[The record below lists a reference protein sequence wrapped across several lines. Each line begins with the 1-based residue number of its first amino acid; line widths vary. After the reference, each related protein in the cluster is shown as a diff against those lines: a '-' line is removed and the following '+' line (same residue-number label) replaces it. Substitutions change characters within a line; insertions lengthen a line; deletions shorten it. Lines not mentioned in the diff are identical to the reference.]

1 MIMNNFK
8 YISFSQEN
16 PAIIN
21 INNSENEQL
30 FHYTRMESFFEIFKN
45 KKWWISQADFLN
57 DSSEIEYIQ
66 KVMLVVADELNNGKE
81 IYSNEIDNEGRALD
95 MFIKCL
101 TITSKAILEKKGITD
116 MEVFILSLT
125 ENKDS
130 LNLFTNYS
138 NSDGIAI
145 GFENNLREMF
155 DKNFLDKNKIM
166 LFHGKVVYDSEQQKE
181 ILKQHMLEIYNE
193 LIKNLNKMN
202 IKVVDEKMQL
212 EMLSEITS
220 ILGLY
225 FVNYSIFFKSP
236 YFKAEEEYRVA
247 FGLDRSRH
255 SKMIKFRMRQGLIV
269 PYIELKYN
277 EKFIRSLV
285 IGPTNKS
292 DLTEKGLKLYY
303 ENQCN
308 GREIKIEKSQIPLR
322 AL

>member
-1 MIMNNFK
+1 MDKFR

-21 INNSENEQL
+21 INNSKKEQL
-30 FHYTRMESFFEIFKN
+30 YHYTRMESFFEILRN
-45 KKWWISQADFLN
+45 KKLWISQADFLN
-57 DSSEIEYIQ
+57 DSSEIEYI
-66 KVMLVVADELNNGKE
+66 KNVMLMVADELKNSNE
-81 IYSNEIDNEGRALD
+81 IYRNEIDNQGIALE
-95 MFIKCL
+95 MFIKGL
-101 TITSKAILEKKGITD
+101 TITSKAIAEKKGITD
-116 MEVFILSLT
+116 MEIFILSLT

-145 GFENNLREMF
+145 GFENNLREIF

-166 LFHGKVVYDSEQQKE
+166 LFHGKVVYDIEKQKD
-181 ILKQHMLEIYNE
+181 ILKQHILDIYNE
-193 LIKNLNKMN
+193 LIKNLDKINVR
-202 IKVVDEKMQL
+202 VVDEKMQL
-212 EMLSEITS
+212 EILSEIRV

-225 FVNYSIFFKSP
+225 LVNYSIFFKSP

-247 FGLDRSRH
+247 CGLDRYRH

-277 EKFIRSLV
+277 EKFIKSLI

-292 DLTEKGLKLYY
+292 DLTEKGLNLYY

-308 GREIKIEKSQIPLR
+308 GRQIKIEKSQIPLR

>member
-1 MIMNNFK
+1 MGEFNYINFSK
-8 YISFSQEN
+8 EN

-21 INNSENEQL
+21 INNSATEHL
-30 FHYTRMESFFEIFKN
+30 YHYTRMESFFEILRN
-45 KKWWISQADFLN
+45 KKLWISQADFLN
-57 DSSEIEYIQ
+57 DSSEIDYIQ
-66 KVMLVVADELNNGKE
+66 NVMLFVADELNNNKE
-81 IYSNEIDNEGRALD
+81 RYRSEMDYEGRALE

-101 TITSKAILEKKGITD
+101 TITSKAILDKKRITD

-145 GFENNLREMF
+145 GFQNNLEEMF

-166 LFHGKVVYDSEQQKE
+166 LFHGKVIYDSEQQKE
-181 ILKQHMLEIYNE
+181 ILKRHILEVYNE
-193 LIKNLNKMN
+193 LMKNLNKLN
-202 IKVVDEKMQL
+202 VRVVDEKMQL
-212 EMLSEITS
+212 EMLNEITL

-225 FVNYSIFFKSP
+225 FINYSIFFKSP

-247 FGLDRSRH
+247 FGIDRSKLG
-255 SKMIKFRMRQGLIV
+255 KMIKFRMRQGLIV

-277 EKFIRSLV
+277 EKFINSLV

-292 DLTEKGLKLYY
+292 DLTEKGLNLYY
-303 ENQCN
+303 ANQCN
-308 GREIKIEKSQIPLR
+308 GRKIKIEKSQIPLR